1 MTDRVNRYYQLPA
14 SKEMIYHMRNE
25 IGLVGKYLEIFDDLR
40 GLSGDTQLHA
50 DNVGLSPKQY
60 NQMACIVGQTCV
72 WELLR
77 LAELGLKAEQK
88 TTE

>member
-14 SKEMIYHMRNE
+14 SKELVHHMRNE

-40 GLSGDTQLHA
+40 GISGDTQLHA
-50 DNVGLSPKQY
+50 DNVKLSTKQY
-60 NQMACIVGQTCV
+60 NQMACIVGQTCI

-77 LAELGLKAEQK
+77 LAEAGLKAERK
-88 TTE
+88 TSE